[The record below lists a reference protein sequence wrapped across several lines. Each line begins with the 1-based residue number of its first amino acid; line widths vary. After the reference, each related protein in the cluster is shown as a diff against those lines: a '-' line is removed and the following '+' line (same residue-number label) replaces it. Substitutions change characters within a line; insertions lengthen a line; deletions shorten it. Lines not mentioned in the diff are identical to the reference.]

1 MKWILIVLGSLV
13 GLLLLSAAVL
23 FAMGTG
29 ADANR
34 ITTTVVIHQKPEAV
48 WPWLY
53 KADKV
58 KQWISWLVE
67 IRNEGSD
74 NGEPVVG
81 GKSVWVM
88 EDKNNNNARMEITG
102 TIKAF
107 EQARRIEVD
116 MVAAE
121 GFKGHVVYTLT
132 PLPDGSTQLIE
143 DSRYDFDNGFAR
155 FMTPLICWQAKKKMI
170 DDQTHLR
177 ALVEA
182 AR

>member
-1 MKWILIVLGSLV
+1 MKWILIVLGSLIA
-13 GLLLLSAAVL
+13 LLLLSGVVL
-23 FAMGTG
+23 FAMGQG

-53 KADKV
+53 QQDKV

-67 IRNEGSD
+67 VRDEG

-81 GKSVWVM
+81 RKSVWVM
-88 EDKNNNNARMEITG
+88 EDKNNNNARTEITG

-107 EQARRIEVD
+107 EPARRIEVD

-121 GFKGHVVYTLT
+121 GFKGHVTYTLT
-132 PLPDGSTQLIE
+132 PLPGGSTQVVE

-155 FMTPLICWQAKKKMI
+155 FMTPLICWQAKKKMV
-170 DDQTHLR
+170 DDQAHLR

-182 AR
+182 GK